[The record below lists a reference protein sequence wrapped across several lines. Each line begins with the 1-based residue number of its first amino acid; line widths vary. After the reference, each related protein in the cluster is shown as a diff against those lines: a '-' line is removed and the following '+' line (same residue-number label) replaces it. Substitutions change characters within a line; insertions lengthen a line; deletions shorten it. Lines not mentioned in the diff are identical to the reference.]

1 MSSTTTVATPKWQ
14 SGPVAMSPELYQ
26 YLLRVGVREHP
37 ALTKLRNL
45 TEQHTYA
52 RMASPPDE
60 GALIAFLLRLIGA
73 KRTLELGVF
82 TGISALATALAL
94 PEDGKVVALD
104 VSEEYTNVGRPVW
117 EEAGVAHKIDLRIKP
132 AVETLDELLKEG
144 QQGTFD
150 FAFVDADKVN
160 YPHYYERLLKLVR
173 AGGIIAIDNVLWGG
187 KVIKSEVTDA
197 DTVALRQLNETIKDD
212 NRVEPVMLAIAD
224 GLTLLRVLPQ

>member
-73 KRTLELGVF
+73 KVPKSRFTTNCASSLENQF
-82 TGISALATALAL
+82 
-94 PEDGKVVALD
+94 
-104 VSEEYTNVGRPVW
+104 
-117 EEAGVAHKIDLRIKP
+117 
-132 AVETLDELLKEG
+132 
-144 QQGTFD
+144 
-150 FAFVDADKVN
+150 
-160 YPHYYERLLKLVR
+160 
-173 AGGIIAIDNVLWGG
+173 
-187 KVIKSEVTDA
+187 
-197 DTVALRQLNETIKDD
+197 
-212 NRVEPVMLAIAD
+212 
-224 GLTLLRVLPQ
+224 

>member
-1 MSSTTTVATPKWQ
+1 ML
-14 SGPVAMSPELYQ
+14 VAMSPELYQ